1 MWRIFSWH
9 TWACHACQCS
19 QSSFQQTP
27 QLHNSRV
34 INVRH
39 GALLITN
46 QTRLEQAGGPSPSP
60 PLTMLFQAQLASLP
74 FLLHGLMRRQPFSPW
89 GQVAYAYQ
97 SKMLSEWIEDQYC
110 SKCQQRSTFLIS
122 GIQKK
127 WILGSMSFT
136 HNNGRSRIIMVV
148 HASFT
153 QFHGVSRTT
162 FFGRQTTS
170 FFGYVTDI
178 CKNTWNHVKL
188 REPAWNCVKLR
199 ETPWNPR
206 ETPWIFVSICHPL
219 HQTHFFLL
227 FMQVPVFYGLHRS
240 VCICAPATRWDGG
253 LANG

>member
-1 MWRIFSWH
+1 M
-9 TWACHACQCS
+9 
-19 QSSFQQTP
+19 
-27 QLHNSRV
+27 
-34 INVRH
+34 
-39 GALLITN
+39 
-46 QTRLEQAGGPSPSP
+46 GPSGICLPIQNAIRMNWGSI
-60 PLTMLFQAQLASLP
+60 LFKVSAKEHIFDFWNP
-74 FLLHGLMRRQPFSPW
+74 
-89 GQVAYAYQ
+89 
-97 SKMLSEWIEDQYC
+97 K
-110 SKCQQRSTFLIS
+110 
-122 GIQKK
+122 KK